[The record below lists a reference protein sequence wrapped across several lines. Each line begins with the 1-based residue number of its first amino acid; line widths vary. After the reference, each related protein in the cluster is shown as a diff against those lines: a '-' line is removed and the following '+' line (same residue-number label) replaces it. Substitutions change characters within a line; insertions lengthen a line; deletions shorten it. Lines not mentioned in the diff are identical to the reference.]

1 MNQYLNALL
10 YLWIFFVH
18 DDHMPDVIAYF
29 AAGVVLRAFLNGTEA
44 AVKRP
49 KIKVTL
55 NPRDLKKFTQEVT
68 TMIKASDL
76 LPPAP
81 PPEGQL
87 SFLSCRVL
95 TACAGEPSTLR
106 ANIQRELESIRPL
119 HRHGVDGGR
128 QLVRRAGRGPPP
140 ACIPAHQGSA
150 RDRERPRLP
159 SPCVD
164 WNHPR
169 RHQESQCSAR
179 ARRQLQGA
187 QRHQRCTFIAN
198 YMIALCYC

>member
-1 MNQYLNALL
+1 MQRLSKLPFARELDKLMNQYLNASL
-10 YLWIFFVH
+10 YLYNFFVH
-18 DDHMPDVIAYF
+18 DDGMPDIVAHF

-95 TACAGEPSTLR
+95 TACAGEPPSLR
-106 ANIQRELESIRPL
+106 ADIQRELESVRPL

-128 QLVRRAGRGPPP
+128 QLVRRAGRGPPSSR
-140 ACIPAHQGSA
+140 ISAHQGSA
-150 RDRERPRLP
+150 RNGQRPGLP
-159 SPCVD
+159 APPVD

-169 RHQESQCSAR
+169 RHQGS
-179 ARRQLQGA
+179 
-187 QRHQRCTFIAN
+187 
-198 YMIALCYC
+198 